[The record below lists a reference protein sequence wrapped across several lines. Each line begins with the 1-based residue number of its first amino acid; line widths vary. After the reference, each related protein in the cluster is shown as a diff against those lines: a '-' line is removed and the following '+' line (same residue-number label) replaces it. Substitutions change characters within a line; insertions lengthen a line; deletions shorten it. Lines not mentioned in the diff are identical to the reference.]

1 MQQAEL
7 GHLRQV
13 LLGFLEEIK
22 RPQERRELIAVE
34 NVPDTI
40 DRVQNAAERELAI
53 RQIESDFLRLQK
65 IRLALERIEDGTYG
79 TCIRC
84 ECEIGSKR
92 LNAVPWASCCVKCQD
107 IADRESQQ
115 PDSEGVLTF

>member
-1 MQQAEL
+1 MQQAEVKD
-7 GHLRQV
+7 LRQV
-13 LLGFLEEIK
+13 LLGLLEEIQ
-22 RPQERRELIAVE
+22 RPQRIREQIAVE

-53 RQIESDFLRLQK
+53 RQIESDFIRLQK
-65 IRLALERIEDGTYG
+65 IRLALEQIEDGTYG

-92 LNAVPWASCCVKCQD
+92 LNAVPWATCCVKCQD
-107 IADRESQQ
+107 IADRESKQ